1 MGLEDLAAF
10 RAVHSSTVLY
20 PSDANQ
26 AARLVGLMADLDGI
40 AYLRTHRGA
49 LPVIYGPDEEF
60 EVGGSRVLREG
71 DDITLVGA
79 GVTLHE
85 ALRAA
90 DELARRGMEAR
101 VIDLYSVKP
110 VDAQTLVRAAAET
123 GAIVT
128 AEDHWPEGGLGEAV
142 LSALADA
149 GSPAACVSSEWR
161 SCPAPE
167 PPKSCCARPVST
179 PAPSP
184 RPPASSRAPGPP
196 PEKRERT
203 IMSNLLREIEA
214 LGQSIWIDNLN
225 RQLLDD
231 GTLRHLIEDD
241 GISGVTSNPTIFEK
255 GMGNSDRYDD
265 AFREVAADT
274 DDPQE
279 IFERLAYRDVL
290 GRLRAAAARSSRR
303 AAAQDG
309 YVSFELPASLA
320 FDTEGSVEAA
330 VRHRDALDRPNV
342 FIKVPG
348 TEPGVRAFE
357 ELTARGVNVN
367 VTLLF
372 AVERYREVAEAYL
385 RGLERR
391 VEAGEPVDRS
401 ASVASFF
408 VSRVD
413 SKVDKVLE
421 EKGREDLRGKAA
433 VANAK
438 LAYAAFQ
445 EIFAGERW
453 ERLRTAGAN
462 VQRPL
467 WGSTSTKNPDY
478 PDTLYVD
485 ELIGPDTVNTMPDAT
500 IEAARDHA
508 TPERTVDRDVD
519 AARELMSELESI
531 GIDLDDIVLRQLVDE
546 GVQAFADSYE
556 SLLDSLRRKAG
567 ELSGAAAR

>member
-1 MGLEDLAAF
+1 
-10 RAVHSSTVLY
+10 
-20 PSDANQ
+20 
-26 AARLVGLMADLDGI
+26 
-40 AYLRTHRGA
+40 
-49 LPVIYGPDEEF
+49 
-60 EVGGSRVLREG
+60 
-71 DDITLVGA
+71 
-79 GVTLHE
+79 
-85 ALRAA
+85 
-90 DELARRGMEAR
+90 
-101 VIDLYSVKP
+101 
-110 VDAQTLVRAAAET
+110 
-123 GAIVT
+123 
-128 AEDHWPEGGLGEAV
+128 
-142 LSALADA
+142 
-149 GSPAACVSSEWR
+149 
-161 SCPAPE
+161 
-167 PPKSCCARPVST
+167 
-179 PAPSP
+179 
-184 RPPASSRAPGPP
+184 
-196 PEKRERT
+196 
-203 IMSNLLREIEA
+203 MSNRLREIEA

-231 GTLRHLIEDD
+231 GTLRELIEED

-255 GMGNSDRYDD
+255 GMGQSDRYDD

-274 DDPQE
+274 DDAQE
-279 IFERLAYRDVL
+279 IFERLAYRDVWDACEL
-290 GRLRAAAARSSRR
+290 LRPAFERTEGK
-303 AAAQDG
+303 DG

-320 FDTEGSVEAA
+320 FDAEGSIEAA

-342 FIKVPG
+342 LIKVPG

-413 SKVDKVLE
+413 TKVDKVLE
-421 EKGREDLRGKAA
+421 EKGREELRGKAA

-438 LAYAAFQ
+438 LAYAVFQ

-453 ERLRTAGAN
+453 ERLRAAGAN
-462 VQRPL
+462 PQRPL

-519 AARELMSELESI
+519 AARELMRELEAA
-531 GIDLDDIVLRQLVDE
+531 GVDMDDIVLRQLVDE
-546 GVQAFADSYE
+546 GVKAFADSYD
-556 SLLDSLRRKAG
+556 SLLETLERKAS
-567 ELSGAAAR
+567 ELGVGAR